1 MPVKSVKSALQQL
14 APGMTAAERR
24 IATVVLADFPF
35 SGLGTIQELA
45 AKAKVSA
52 PSITRFV
59 SKLDYAGY
67 QEFQRQLIE
76 ELKESAR
83 SPVDLRGPRPQPQ
96 QGFLADYFRRVAER
110 TADAAES
117 VSDEEFQAFC
127 ALLGDPSRSV
137 FIIGGRVS
145 HGLASVMATSLQF
158 LRADVQLMPSDPEQ
172 WPEYLQRMKKR
183 DVLVM
188 IDFRRYQ
195 KSLERLAEVATTQ
208 AAPQIVLITDQWLSP
223 ISRHASRVFALPVG
237 VDTAW
242 DSYTAPLALI
252 EAAVVMV
259 SERDWNNTRLRIEA
273 WDRLR
278 INAHDPATP
287 LLLEGSTHAS

>member
-1 MPVKSVKSALQQL
+1 MAFKTDLQHL
-14 APGMTAAERR
+14 ARDMTAAERR

-59 SKLDYAGY
+59 SKLGYAGY

-83 SPVDLRGPRPQPQ
+83 APVDTRFDQRPVIQE
-96 QGFLADYFRRVAER
+96 GFLGDYFQRVAQR
-110 TADAAES
+110 CQDTAAN
-117 VSDEEFQAFC
+117 VSEKEFNTFC
-127 ALLGDPSRSV
+127 TLLGDPSRAV
-137 FIIGGRVS
+137 FVIGGRVS
-145 HGLASVMATSLQF
+145 HSLAHLLSVHLQF
-158 LRADVQLMPSDPEQ
+158 LRAHVQLVPSDPEQ
-172 WPEYLQRMKKR
+172 WPGYLQQMKKR

-195 KSLERLAEVATTQ
+195 KNLERLAEL
-208 AAPQIVLITDQWLSP
+208 AAGEASPQIVLITDQWLSP
-223 ISRHASRVFALPVG
+223 ISRHATHTFTLPIAVG
-237 VDTAW
+237 TAW
-242 DSYTAPLALI
+242 DSYAAPLALI
-252 EAAVVMV
+252 EAAAMRV
-259 SERDWNNTRLRIEA
+259 SERDWEATRSRIEA

-278 INAHDPATP
+278 IPPQDPADPVLINKDPT
-287 LLLEGSTHAS
+287 